1 MKDGMEIEKLN
12 PAVHVAIG
20 EKLHSNSTIFIN
32 GSDVFLVE
40 AMAAREDAEKLR
52 EYVETELNKRVRF
65 ILCTNYFS
73 DHMAALKLFP
83 RAQIITHKDYSHTF
97 AIEAFRSAE
106 ESDFFVEPHILVSD
120 ELVIKWDDV
129 TLNIF
134 HNPSQTMTNLNIDVP
149 ECDLIIASDAVV
161 GNIVYLRYSSM
172 DVLNRALKRLQRAGR
187 KHLLTGHMGVRNAG
201 AIDNALCY
209 LERLREIVIAAR
221 QSSDPIESIQKTEL
235 QTCLPAGVKAT
246 DFEQAFHRRNLETIV
261 ARRLELH

>member
-1 MKDGMEIEKLN
+1 MKTETLS
-12 PAVHVAIG
+12 PSVHVAIG
-20 EKLHSNSTIFIN
+20 DKLQSNSTIFIN
-32 GSDVFLVE
+32 GSDAFVVE

-52 EYVETELNKRVRF
+52 EYVEAELNKRVRF

-83 RAQIITHKDYSHTF
+83 HAQIITHKDYSHTF

-120 ELVIKWDDV
+120 RLVIKWGDV

-134 HNPSQTMTNLNIDVP
+134 HNPSQTMTNINIDVP

-172 DVLNRALKRLQRAGR
+172 DVLTRALKRLKLTGR
-187 KHLLTGHMGVRNAG
+187 KRLLTGHMGVRSAD
-201 AIDNALCY
+201 AIDNALFY
-209 LERLREIVIAAR
+209 LGRLREIVIAAR
-221 QSSDPIESIQKTEL
+221 QSSDPTESVQTTEL
-235 QTCLPAGVKAT
+235 QACLPPGVGAT
-246 DFEQAFHRRNLETIV
+246 DFEEAFHRRNLETLV
-261 ARRLELH
+261 SRRLQLH

>member
-1 MKDGMEIEKLN
+1 MKTEILS
-12 PAVHVAIG
+12 PSVHVAIG
-20 EKLHSNSTIFIN
+20 DKLQSNSTIFIN
-32 GSDVFLVE
+32 ESDAFLVE
-40 AMAAREDAEKLR
+40 GMAAREDAENLR
-52 EYVETELNKRVRF
+52 DYVETDLNKHVRF

-83 RAQIITHKDYSHTF
+83 HAQIITHKDYSHTF

-106 ESDFFVEPHILVSD
+106 ESDFFIEPHILVSD
-120 ELVIKWDDV
+120 ELVIKWGDV

-134 HNPSQTMTNLNIDVP
+134 HNASQTMTNLNIEVP
-149 ECDLIIASDAVV
+149 ESDLIIASDAVV

-172 DVLNRALKRLQRAGR
+172 DVLNRALKRLQRVGR
-187 KHLLTGHMGVRNAG
+187 RYLLTGHMGVRSVD
-201 AIDNALCY
+201 AIDHALFY

-221 QSSDPIESIQKTEL
+221 QSSDPSESIQKTEL
-235 QTCLPAGVKAT
+235 QTCLPSGVVAT

>member
-1 MKDGMEIEKLN
+1 METEILN

-20 EKLHSNSTIFIN
+20 DRLQSNSTIFIN
-32 GSDVFLVE
+32 GSDVLLVE

-83 RAQIITHKDYSHTF
+83 HAQIITHKDYSHTF

-106 ESDFFVEPHILVSD
+106 ESDFFVEPHILLSD
-120 ELVIKWDDV
+120 ELVIKWGDV

-187 KHLLTGHMGVRNAG
+187 KYLLTGHMGIRSIDV
-201 AIDNALCY
+201 IDNALFY
-209 LERLREIVIAAR
+209 LGRLREIVITAR
-221 QSSDPIESIQKTEL
+221 ESSDATESVLKTEL
-235 QTCLPAGVKAT
+235 QTCLPSGVVAT
-246 DFEQAFHRRNLETIV
+246 EFEENFHRRNLETIV
-261 ARRLELH
+261 GRRFELH

>member
-1 MKDGMEIEKLN
+1 MKTEILT
-12 PAVHVAIG
+12 PSVHVAIG
-20 EKLHSNSTIFIN
+20 DKLQSNSTIFIN
-32 GSDVFLVE
+32 GPDVFLVE
-40 AMAAREDAEKLR
+40 AMASREDAEKLR

-83 RAQIITHKDYSHTF
+83 DAQIITHKDYSHTF

-120 ELVIKWDDV
+120 QLVIKWGEI

-134 HNPSQTMTNLNIDVP
+134 HNPSQTMTNLNIEVP
-149 ECDLIIASDAVV
+149 ESDLIIASDAVV

-187 KHLLTGHMGVRNAG
+187 KYLLTGHMGVSTVD
-201 AIDNALCY
+201 AIDNALFY
-209 LERLREIVIAAR
+209 LGRLREIVVAAR
-221 QSSDPIESIQKTEL
+221 ESSDATESVLKTEL
-235 QTCLPAGVKAT
+235 QTCLPPGAVAT
-246 DFEQAFHRRNLETIV
+246 EFEENFHRRNLETIV
-261 ARRLELH
+261 GRRFELH

>member
-1 MKDGMEIEKLN
+1 MKTEILG
-12 PAVHVAIG
+12 PSVHLAIG
-20 EKLHSNSTIFIN
+20 DKLQSNSTIFIN
-32 GSDVFLVE
+32 GSDVLLVE
-40 AMAAREDAEKLR
+40 AMAARVDAETLR
-52 EYVETELNKRVRF
+52 HYVETELNKRVRF

-83 RAQIITHKDYSHTF
+83 HAQIITHKDYSHTF

-120 ELVIKWDDV
+120 DLAIKWGDV

-134 HNPSQTMTNLNIDVP
+134 HNPSQTMTNLNVDVP

-172 DVLNRALKRLQRAGR
+172 DVLSRALKRLQRAGR
-187 KHLLTGHMGVRNAG
+187 KYLLTGHMGIRSVDAV
-201 AIDNALCY
+201 DNALFY

-221 QSSDPIESIQKTEL
+221 ASSDAAESLLKTEL
-235 QTCLPAGVKAT
+235 QACLPPGVVAT

-261 ARRLELH
+261 DRRFELH

>member
-1 MKDGMEIEKLN
+1 M
-12 PAVHVAIG
+12 HVAIG
-20 EKLHSNSTIFIN
+20 DKLQSNSTIFIN
-32 GSDVFLVE
+32 GSDALLVE
-40 AMAAREDAEKLR
+40 GMAAREDAEELR
-52 EYVETELNKRVRF
+52 NYVETELNKRVRF

-83 RAQIITHKDYSHTF
+83 HARIITHKDYSHTF

-120 ELVIKWDDV
+120 ELVIKWGDV

-134 HNPSQTMTNLNIDVP
+134 HNPSQTMTNLNIEVP

-172 DVLNRALKRLQRAGR
+172 DVLNRALKRLQRVGR
-187 KHLLTGHMGVRNAG
+187 KSLLTGHMGIRSTD
-201 AIDNALCY
+201 AINHALFY
-209 LERLREIVIAAR
+209 LGRLREIVVAAR
-221 QSSDPIESIQKTEL
+221 QTSEPPESIKKTEL
-235 QTCLPAGVKAT
+235 QSCLPAGVVAT

>member
-1 MKDGMEIEKLN
+1 MKTEILT
-12 PAVHVAIG
+12 PFVHVAIG
-20 EKLHSNSTIFIN
+20 DKLQSNSTIFIN
-32 GSDVFLVE
+32 GSDAFLVE
-40 AMAAREDAEKLR
+40 AMASREDAEKLR

-97 AIEAFRSAE
+97 ANEAFRSAE
-106 ESDFFVEPHILVSD
+106 ESEFFVEPHILVSD
-120 ELVIKWDDV
+120 ELVLRWGDV

-172 DVLNRALKRLQRAGR
+172 DVLNRALKRLQRARR
-187 KHLLTGHMGVRNAG
+187 KYLLTGHMGVRSTG
-201 AIDNALCY
+201 AIDNALFY
-209 LERLREIVIAAR
+209 LERLREIVVAAR
-221 QSSDPIESIQKTEL
+221 QSSDTTESIQKTEL
-235 QTCLPAGVKAT
+235 QACLPSGVGAT
-246 DFEQAFHRRNLETIV
+246 DFEEAFHRRNLETIV
-261 ARRLELH
+261 GRRFELH

>member
-1 MKDGMEIEKLN
+1 METEILT
-12 PAVHVAIG
+12 PSVHVAIG
-20 EKLHSNSTIFIN
+20 DKLQSNSTIFIN
-32 GSDVFLVE
+32 KSDVLIVE
-40 AMAAREDAEKLR
+40 AMAAREDAENLR

-83 RAQIITHKDYSHTF
+83 DAQIITHKDYSHTF

-120 ELVIKWDDV
+120 QLVIKWGDV

-149 ECDLIIASDAVV
+149 ESDLIIASDAVV

-172 DVLNRALKRLQRAGR
+172 DVLNRALRRLQRAGR
-187 KHLLTGHMGVRNAG
+187 KYLLTGHMGVRSVD
-201 AIDNALCY
+201 AIDNALFY
-209 LERLREIVIAAR
+209 LERLREIIIAAR
-221 QSSDPIESIQKTEL
+221 QSSDPTESIQKTEL
-235 QTCLPAGVKAT
+235 QACLPAGVVAT

-261 ARRLELH
+261 GRRFELH

>member
-1 MKDGMEIEKLN
+1 MKTEILS
-12 PAVHVAIG
+12 PSVHVAIG
-20 EKLHSNSTIFIN
+20 DKLQSNSTIFIN
-32 GSDVFLVE
+32 GSDAFLVE

-52 EYVETELNKRVRF
+52 NYVEIELNKRVRF

-83 RAQIITHKDYSHTF
+83 DAQIITHKDYSHTF
-97 AIEAFRSAE
+97 AMEAFRSAE

-120 ELVIKWDDV
+120 QLVIKWGDV

-172 DVLNRALKRLQRAGR
+172 DVLNRALKRLKRTGR
-187 KHLLTGHMGVRNAG
+187 RYLLTGHMGVRTVD
-201 AIDNALCY
+201 AIESALFY
-209 LERLREIVIAAR
+209 LGQLRETVNAAR
-221 QSSDPIESIQKTEL
+221 QSSDPTELMQKTEL
-235 QTCLPAGVKAT
+235 QTCLPSGVVAT
-246 DFEQAFHRRNLETIV
+246 DFEEAFHRRNLETIV
-261 ARRLELH
+261 GRRFELH

>member
-1 MKDGMEIEKLN
+1 MEIEILN

-20 EKLHSNSTIFIN
+20 DRLHSNSTIFIN

-52 EYVETELNKRVRF
+52 NYVETELNKRVRF

-73 DHMAALKLFP
+73 DHMAALKVFP
-83 RAQIITHKDYSHTF
+83 DAQIITHKDYSHTF

-120 ELVIKWDDV
+120 QLVIKWGDV

-134 HNPSQTMTNLNIDVP
+134 HNPSQTMTNLNIEVP
-149 ECDLIIASDAVV
+149 EADLIIASDAVV

-172 DVLNRALKRLQRAGR
+172 DVLNRALKRLQRAG
-187 KHLLTGHMGVRNAG
+187 LLGIKVRISSQNQVSPEKNSQPS
-201 AIDNALCY
+201 AIALGW
-209 LERLREIVIAAR
+209 LF
-221 QSSDPIESIQKTEL
+221 
-235 QTCLPAGVKAT
+235 LP
-246 DFEQAFHRRNLETIV
+246 RRNCAQAQCGENF
-261 ARRLELH
+261 